1 MKLARG
7 AIAKA
12 LDRPDPQVR
21 VYLFHGADEAQS
33 RAHAERLLIALG
45 ATRHPL
51 AASAIKGDPAL
62 LADEAGA
69 MSLFDGS
76 RLIWVEQAGD
86 DVAAGVESVLGL
98 PAVENKVVLIS
109 GALRKTS
116 ALLKLCEASPDALAY
131 VSYVPE
137 GADAERMVAEVAR
150 TLGLRTTPSVA
161 ARIADSCGNDQAIV
175 RQELT
180 KLALFLDAAP
190 ESPKELVHAAID
202 AVGADLPEGDFLR
215 IADIA
220 LSGDLNALT
229 SELAALPPGGGEAI
243 PVLRSLQRRLLML
256 APARARVERGETPAS
271 VMAAIERSL
280 FFKDK
285 AMVGRFLNQW
295 DAASLARIADRA
307 GQLERDVMLT
317 PIPAAEGLA
326 EELIAVAR
334 AARRR

>member
-33 RAHAERLLIALG
+33 RAHAERLLTALG

-51 AASAIKGDPAL
+51 SASAAKADPAL
-62 LADEAGA
+62 LADEASA
-69 MSLFDGS
+69 MSLFGGS
-76 RLIWVEQAGD
+76 RLIWIEPAGD
-86 DVAAGVESVLGL
+86 DVVAGVEAVLGL
-98 PAVENKVVLIS
+98 PALENRVVLIAGS
-109 GALRKTS
+109 LRKTS
-116 ALLKLCEASPDALAY
+116 ALLKLCEASPAALAY

-150 TLGLRTTPSVA
+150 TLGLKTSPSVA
-161 ARIADSCGNDQAIV
+161 ARIAASCGNDQAIV

-180 KLALFLDAAP
+180 KLALYLDAAP
-190 ESPKELVHAAID
+190 ESPRELDHAAVD

-220 LSGDLNALT
+220 LSGDLDALA
-229 SELAALPPGGGEAI
+229 SELSALSPGGTEAI

-256 APARARVERGETPAS
+256 APARARIERGENAAS

-285 AMVGRFLNQW
+285 TMVGRFLQQW
-295 DAASLARIADRA
+295 DAASLGRIADRA

-317 PIPAAEGLA
+317 PVPPAEGLA